1 MKNHPYIPRKTSAF
15 FPRLSIDASIINGQ
29 ITEKIHLNKVISRE
43 FFVISDG
50 EKRTY
55 TESDALSDYGP
66 QKILDP
72 HTVSYMNLFI
82 NGILQPKMNYEV
94 TDGRII
100 LLTEDIPFKGCPI
113 ILQMI
118 IFK

>member
-1 MKNHPYIPRKTSAF
+1 MNEPYIPRKTSAF
-15 FPRLSIDASIINGQ
+15 FPRLSIDAAIVNGKT
-29 ITEKIHLNKVISRE
+29 TEKIHLNKVISHE
-43 FFVISDG
+43 FFVISNG

-55 TESDALSDYGP
+55 IESDALSDYGN

-72 HTVSYMNLFI
+72 DTVSYMNLFI

-94 TDGRII
+94 AEGKVT